1 MPILFAFQTSVYR
14 SSVDDYCPQDQVEA
28 IQEAMVE
35 VLTGVYKEID
45 VKKMYEE
52 QPQNLLKT

>member
-1 MPILFAFQTSVYR
+1 MMPVLFAFQTSVYR

-45 VKKMYEE
+45 MKKMYEE
-52 QPQNLLKT
+52 QP